1 MAIRIL
7 VVDDASFIRDMIKKH
22 LRDGIPGA
30 QVYEATNGHRAL
42 AAFKA
47 QRVDLILSDW
57 EMPSMSGEELLRS
70 LKEQPESAEV
80 PFVMVT
86 SRGDRSHVVKAIEA
100 GAADYLV
107 KPFTPEELLRK
118 VNKQLAQAGKLAGP
132 AEPHAASQGIAQHS
146 VDVLTAGRAGGAQTS
161 PKAKPKPSSISKK
174 LKGRAQLRFANQVES
189 ETCLLRELSTEQ
201 LTGLIK
207 RTESLPKV
215 FDQVVIDLESD
226 QEAET
231 PARLNG
237 YVHSVQAAEA
247 KPDTQFLRLVIL
259 FVDKDKA
266 KTQALSR
273 FIERL

>member
-30 QVYEATNGHRAL
+30 QVYEATDGHRAM
-42 AAFKA
+42 AALKA

-57 EMPSMSGEELLRS
+57 EMPNMSGEELLRN

-118 VNKQLAQAGKLAGP
+118 VNKQLARIGKLASP
-132 AEPHAASQGIAQHS
+132 AEPHEAAQGVAQHS
-146 VDVLTAGRAGGAQTS
+146 VSILTAGRAGGAQPAS
-161 PKAKPKPSSISKK
+161 KNKK
-174 LKGRAQLRFANQVES
+174 LKGRAQLRFASRGES

-201 LTGLIK
+201 LVGLVK
-207 RTESLPKV
+207 RTDSLPRV
-215 FDQVVIDLESD
+215 FDQVVIDIDPD
-226 QEAET
+226 QAEA

-259 FVDKDKA
+259 FVDKDSD

>member
-7 VVDDASFIRDMIKKH
+7 VVDDASFIRDMLKKH
-22 LRDGIPGA
+22 LREGIPGA
-30 QVYEATNGHRAL
+30 QVYEATDGHRAL
-42 AAFKA
+42 AALKA

-57 EMPSMSGEELLRS
+57 EMPNMSGEELLRR

-100 GAADYLV
+100 GAVDYLV

-118 VNKQLAQAGKLAGP
+118 VNKQLVRIGKLASP
-132 AEPHAASQGIAQHS
+132 AELHEAGQGLAQHS
-146 VDVLTAGRAGGAQTS
+146 VGVLTAGRAGGSVPAG
-161 PKAKPKPSSISKK
+161 PKGKGNSGPKNKK
-174 LKGRAQLRFANQVES
+174 LKGRAQLRFASRGES
-189 ETCLLRELSTEQ
+189 EACLLRELSIEQ
-201 LTGLIK
+201 LVGLVK
-207 RTESLPKV
+207 RTELLPRV
-215 FDQVVIDLESD
+215 FDQVVIDIDSD
-226 QEAET
+226 QAEA

-259 FVDKDKA
+259 FVDKDEA
-266 KTQALSR
+266 KTQALAR
-273 FIERL
+273 FIDRL

>member
-30 QVYEATNGHRAL
+30 QVYEATDGHRAL

-57 EMPSMSGEELLRS
+57 EMPNMSGGELLS
-70 LKEQPESAEV
+70 NLKERPESVEV

-86 SRGDRSHVVKAIEA
+86 SRGDRSHVVEAIEA

-118 VNKQLAQAGKLAGP
+118 VNKQLARIGKLANA
-132 AEPHAASQGIAQHS
+132 AESHAAAQGIAQHS
-146 VDVLTAGRAGGAQTS
+146 VNVLTGGRASGAQAS
-161 PKAKPKPSSISKK
+161 PKAKPASKSKK
-174 LKGRAQLRFANQVES
+174 LKGRAQLRFANQGES

-201 LTGLIK
+201 LVGLVK
-207 RTESLPKV
+207 RTDSLPRV
-215 FDQVVIDLESD
+215 FDQVVIDIDSD
-226 QEAET
+226 QAEAPT
-231 PARLNG
+231 RLNG

-247 KPDTQFLRLVIL
+247 NPDTQFLRLVIL
-259 FVDKDKA
+259 FVDKDNA

>member
-7 VVDDASFIRDMIKKH
+7 VVDDASFIRDMLKKH

-30 QVYEATNGHRAL
+30 QVFEATDGYRAL

-57 EMPSMSGEELLRS
+57 EMPNMSGEELLQN

-86 SRGDRSHVVKAIEA
+86 SRGDRSYVVKAIEA
-100 GAADYLV
+100 GAVDYLV

-118 VNKQLAQAGKLAGP
+118 VNKQLARIGKLASP
-132 AEPHAASQGIAQHS
+132 TEPHVAAQGIAQHS
-146 VDVLTAGRAGGAQTS
+146 VNLLTAGRAGGAQS
-161 PKAKPKPSSISKK
+161 GLKPKVKSGPKSKK

-201 LTGLIK
+201 LVGLVK
-207 RTESLPKV
+207 RTESPPRV
-215 FDQVVIDLESD
+215 FDQVVIDIDPD
-226 QEAET
+226 QAEVS
-231 PARLNG
+231 ARLNG
-237 YVHSVQAAEA
+237 YVHSVQAVEA
-247 KPDTQFLRLVIL
+247 RPDTQFLRLVIL
-259 FVDKDKA
+259 FVDKDSD

-273 FIERL
+273 LIERL

>member
-30 QVYEATNGHRAL
+30 QVYEATDGHRAL

-57 EMPSMSGEELLRS
+57 EMPNMSGEELLKN

-80 PFVMVT
+80 PFLMVT
-86 SRGDRSHVVKAIEA
+86 SRGDRSHVVKAIEG

-118 VNKQLAQAGKLAGP
+118 VNKQLARIGKLAS
-132 AEPHAASQGIAQHS
+132 AEPHAASQGFAQHS
-146 VDVLTAGRAGGAQTS
+146 VNVLTGGRSSVAAQTGS
-161 PKAKPKPSSISKK
+161 QAKVKSGPKNKK
-174 LKGRAQLRFANQVES
+174 LKGRAQLRFANQGES

-201 LTGLIK
+201 LIGLVK

-215 FDQVVIDLESD
+215 FDQVVIDIESD
-226 QEAET
+226 QAEA

-259 FVDKDKA
+259 FVDKDDE